1 VIALDTNVILR
12 WILRDDE
19 AQAVIAEKLLGEPC
33 WINTTVLL
41 ELGWVL
47 QSRGKLS
54 RDVICDA
61 MMLLITLPEV
71 HIDRLEDVRWA
82 LKQFRSGADFAD
94 MLHLASA
101 AKVDRFVTFDRKMA
115 KQAGENAPVPVET
128 LSI

>member
-1 VIALDTNVILR
+1 VIALDTNIILR

-19 AQAVIAEKLLGEPC
+19 PQAVIAEKLLGEPC

-71 HIDRLEDVRWA
+71 HIDRLEDIRWA
-82 LKQFRSGADFAD
+82 LKQFRNGADFAD
-94 MLHLASA
+94 MLHLAST

-115 KQAGENAPVPVET
+115 KQAGKNAPVPVTT
-128 LSI
+128 LSS

>member
-1 VIALDTNVILR
+1 VIALDTNIILR

-82 LKQFRSGADFAD
+82 LKRFRSGADFAD
-94 MLHLASA
+94 MLHLAST

-115 KQAGENAPVPVET
+115 KQAGENVPVPVKT
-128 LSI
+128 LSS